1 MTTERKIRVL
11 IAKPGLDGHDRGA
24 KVLALALRDAGMEVI
39 YTGLRQQPEQ
49 IVAAAIQEDVDVV
62 GMSCLSGA
70 HNHLFP
76 RVVELLKAQGAD
88 DVLVVG
94 GGTIPDSD
102 IPALQAQGVQAVF
115 GPGFLHRG
123 DRHVYPRACA
133 STVLISPAFLSC
145 AHLRRVTS
153 LRPAM
158 EDATAVD
165 LVERMLAGDQRAL
178 AQLMSHVERHSA
190 EVPEIMRRIAPALG
204 RGYCVG
210 ITGPPGAGK
219 STITDALTAHARQ
232 QGQTVGIIAVDPSS
246 PFSGGAILGDRIRMQ
261 QHYLDAGVFIRSM
274 ATRGSHGGLPQAA
287 QGVRKLLE
295 AFGKDLILIE
305 TVGVGQTELDIVEA
319 ADTTVVLLVPESGDT
334 IQTMKAG
341 IMEIADLF
349 VINKADRDGAERHA
363 ARAAHAGPYASPL

>member
-1 MTTERKIRVL
+1 VSTHL
-11 IAKPGLDGHDRGA
+11 NGPDR
-24 KVLALALRDAGMEVI
+24 
-39 YTGLRQQPEQ
+39 
-49 IVAAAIQEDVDVV
+49 
-62 GMSCLSGA
+62 
-70 HNHLFP
+70 
-76 RVVELLKAQGAD
+76 
-88 DVLVVG
+88 
-94 GGTIPDSD
+94 
-102 IPALQAQGVQAVF
+102 
-115 GPGFLHRG
+115 
-123 DRHVYPRACA
+123 
-133 STVLISPAFLSC
+133 
-145 AHLRRVTS
+145 S
-153 LRPAM
+153 LRFFK
-158 EDATAVD
+158 DATAVD
-165 LVERMLAGDQRAL
+165 LVEKMFAGDQRAL

-190 EVPEIMRRIAPALG
+190 AVPDIMQRIAPTLG

-219 STITDALTAHARQ
+219 STITDALTAQARQ
-232 QGQTVGIIAVDPSS
+232 QGRTVGIIAVDPSS

-295 AFGKDLILIE
+295 AFGKELILIE

-349 VINKADRDGAERHA
+349 VINKADREGADRMMRELRMLVHIHPRYEWWETPVLA
-363 ARAAHAGPYASPL
+363 TQAHKNVGITELYTTIEQHRQTLTTTGQLLIRRRQRRQKELLGLLHQRLMTMLVARLEQHEVLHKLNEQVQEGLIDPYTAVEQILGGQDIRL

>member
-1 MTTERKIRVL
+1 MT
-11 IAKPGLDGHDRGA
+11 
-24 KVLALALRDAGMEVI
+24 
-39 YTGLRQQPEQ
+39 
-49 IVAAAIQEDVDVV
+49 
-62 GMSCLSGA
+62 C
-70 HNHLFP
+70 P
-76 RVVELLKAQGAD
+76 R
-88 DVLVVG
+88 
-94 GGTIPDSD
+94 PD
-102 IPALQAQGVQAVF
+102 
-115 GPGFLHRG
+115 
-123 DRHVYPRACA
+123 
-133 STVLISPAFLSC
+133 
-145 AHLRRVTS
+145 
-153 LRPAM
+153 M
-158 EDATAVD
+158 EDEVVVD

-178 AQLMSHVERHSA
+178 AQLMSHVERHSV

-219 STITDALTAHARQ
+219 SSLTDKLTAHARQ
-232 QGQTVGIIAVDPSS
+232 QGHTVGIIAVDPSS

-261 QHYLDAGVFIRSM
+261 QHYLDTGVFIRSM

-287 QGVRKLLE
+287 HGVRKLLD

-349 VINKADRDGAERHA
+349 VINKADRDGADRML
-363 ARAAHAGPYASPL
+363 RALRMLVHMHPRYDWWDIPVLATQAHKNIGIVELYDTIAQHRQTLADTGQLMVRRRQHRRQELLGLLQQRLMAMLVAQLEQHEELLTLNEQVQAGLLDPYTAVEQLLGGKDILRWG